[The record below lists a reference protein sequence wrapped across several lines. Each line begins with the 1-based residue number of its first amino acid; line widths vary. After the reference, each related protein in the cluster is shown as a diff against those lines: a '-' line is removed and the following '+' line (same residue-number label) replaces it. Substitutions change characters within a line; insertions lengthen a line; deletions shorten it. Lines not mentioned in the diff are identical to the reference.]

1 MGLTLNTNSLNL
13 VSSGDSS
20 SAASGI
26 STSDVTTLIKSNTPW
41 QYITKLTAD
50 ASSYLE
56 YTSIPSTFY
65 TIRIMYDGLQ
75 FSQNTAVRL
84 RLYLD
89 GSLAASYLYRFAGR
103 VSNGST
109 TSNLYTTNTYWGIAH
124 SHEAGGSRHFMGFTD
139 IGGNTT
145 ASQKQ
150 MFSRVGSVNSTV
162 PLNYDLSGHYD
173 SGSTQLITGFRLY
186 PASGTF
192 SKGSIKIYGMN

>member
-124 SHEAGGSRHFMGFTD
+124 SHEAGGRHFMGFTD